1 MGVDEFG
8 FEARGLKALLEVV
21 EEAADAGAEGGDL
34 DGFGEVVAGP
44 EADGLDGGL
53 RGVVAGQEK
62 DVGGGGSG
70 EDFACEREA
79 GAAGEEEVEDDNGGA
94 FGEDGG
100 HGFVGVGGRE
110 DADGQGTERV
120 GEEFA
125 GERVIVHGED
135 GDGWGQA
142 SSG

>member
-1 MGVDEFG
+1 
-8 FEARGLKALLEVV
+8 
-21 EEAADAGAEGGDL
+21 
-34 DGFGEVVAGP
+34 
-44 EADGLDGGL
+44 
-53 RGVVAGQEK
+53 
-62 DVGGGGSG
+62 
-70 EDFACEREA
+70 
-79 GAAGEEEVEDDNGGA
+79 
-94 FGEDGG
+94 
-100 HGFVGVGGRE
+100 VGGRE